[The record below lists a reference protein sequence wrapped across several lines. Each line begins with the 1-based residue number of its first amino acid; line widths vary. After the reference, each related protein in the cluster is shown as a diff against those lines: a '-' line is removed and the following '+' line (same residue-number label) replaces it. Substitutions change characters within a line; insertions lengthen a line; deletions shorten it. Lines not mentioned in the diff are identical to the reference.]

1 MCRATTD
8 QEPPSRRRLRSGAPV
23 NSLSVDISCTYYRP
37 PSPSGSDHGGEIDKD
52 SKGWERQLSLDDL
65 EFSPRSEA
73 IFQREV
79 RKAVSK
85 GAAMTDALIRSIL
98 TQHFDISYE
107 SEEEFDE
114 EEGGQENCPPAP
126 STKAAEDKEERVFTF
141 AHMPLTPMPEAPE
154 PQQKE
159 CTCASTSTPTK
170 LLHQRPSPLPLMRA
184 DVELKS
190 IFCPTTPT
198 LRPDE
203 RKPTRPN
210 PRLRRTLL
218 AAGGG
223 QI

>member
-8 QEPPSRRRLRSGAPV
+8 QQPPSRRRLRSGAPV

-37 PSPSGSDHGGEIDKD
+37 PSPSGSDHGGEIDND

-79 RKAVSK
+79 RKAAK
-85 GAAMTDALIRSIL
+85 GEAVTDALIRSIL
-98 TQHFDISYE
+98 TQHFDITYE
-107 SEEEFDE
+107 SEDDFGDDA
-114 EEGGQENCPPAP
+114 ENCPPAP
-126 STKAAEDKEERVFTF
+126 STKAAEHEEERVFTF
-141 AHMPLTPMPEAPE
+141 DQVPLTPKPE
-154 PQQKE
+154 QKE
-159 CTCASTSTPTK
+159 CTCATTLASTK
-170 LLHQRPSPLPLMRA
+170 LVHQRPSPLPLMRA
-184 DVELKS
+184 DVEVKS

-203 RKPTRPN
+203 QWPTRPN

-218 AAGGG
+218 AAGGSL
-223 QI
+223 I